1 MEKETKDIKVLCYTN
16 ETDNTK
22 GTLLAVSSD
31 AELRTDDMIDKIN
44 KEIVDS
50 GILGSD
56 EDPMNVYE
64 IARQIAY
71 LGGNHSFY
79 TEYGDYS
86 FYFEEVP
93 MIC

>member
-1 MEKETKDIKVLCYTN
+1 MAKETKNIKILCYTD
-16 ETDNTK
+16 ESDNTK

-31 AELRTDDMIDKIN
+31 TELRTDNMIKKIN
-44 KEIVDS
+44 KEIVNS

-56 EDPMNVYE
+56 EDPMEIYE

-71 LGGNHSFY
+71 LGGNHFFY
-79 TEYGDYS
+79 TKYKEYS

-93 MIC
+93 LIC